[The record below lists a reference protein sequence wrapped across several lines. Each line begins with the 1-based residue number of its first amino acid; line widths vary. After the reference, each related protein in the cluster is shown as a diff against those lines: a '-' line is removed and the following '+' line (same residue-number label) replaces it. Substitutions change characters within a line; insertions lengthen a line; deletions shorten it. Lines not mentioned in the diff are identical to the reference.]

1 MDHMKDYRTLLKELP
16 SNTVVCALGDFDPP
30 TTAHE
35 LLVKT
40 VRKLAEQR
48 NSDHVIFTSHGKNGI
63 IQEDKKSAYLNL
75 MFPKTNFKS
84 IGEAKLSQIFKQ
96 LNEKYK
102 NVIVV
107 AGGDTVNPL
116 KKVIKESQSFQFIS
130 IGDKDPDADYTKMK
144 QFATKGIYE
153 QFKKKLPSS
162 IREIDGRRLMNEVR
176 AGLGLEPVKEQLNL
190 VKDDL
195 REQYFRGEIFNVGEL
210 VESAGVQYAIAKRG
224 SNHLLLKTESG
235 EYVSKWLHDVQ
246 QIQEGVIQPNGTDK
260 VDTTA
265 PENNNNNPVPKGKGV
280 KKGFLTFYSYT
291 KDQPIKEQYKTHSV
305 SDDDKDTESDLDA
318 VNQMLQK
325 YDPSEVG
332 HTRVADEKDPNGKGS
347 HHLRRMKI
355 KHQLGEQTSI
365 NPGHAV
371 HPMRHSKDKAAR
383 DVAKAQLLA
392 KQAKEKETLH
402 HKQENE
408 REKLRKEENEL
419 DKTTPSAEEIARDH
433 LAERPDYHK
442 RLKKFVEHFAESK
455 LNQNDPHGD
464 YAAKKKALQDIQLDP
479 NTAKD
484 PEVADAVVR
493 RKQDLEKEYQKV
505 SNSAGGNPTFDPF
518 FKEEA
523 ELNFDLTDS
532 EIDAMVVSVSDE
544 DIESLYEENEILL
557 VYEDTGEEIEHHPDE
572 AKIDLMEVLSRQERL
587 KGKIR
592 LRKTA
597 AKRSRST
604 KIALQRFSNPQ
615 TINKRARRLAIKLM
629 KKRILRGRDPSKV
642 SVGEKERIEKMMA
655 KRKDLINRI
664 AQKLVT
670 RIRKVEK
677 SRMSHGKVTKGNM
690 PSVF

>member
-107 AGGDTVNPL
+107 AGGDTVNSL
-116 KKVIKESQSFQFIS
+116 KKAIKESQSFQFIS

-210 VESAGVQYAIAKRG
+210 VESAGAQYAIAKRG

-419 DKTTPSAEEIARDH
+419 DKTTPSAEEIAR
-433 LAERPDYHK
+433 
-442 RLKKFVEHFAESK
+442 
-455 LNQNDPHGD
+455 
-464 YAAKKKALQDIQLDP
+464 
-479 NTAKD
+479 
-484 PEVADAVVR
+484 VR

-557 VYEDTGEEIEHHPDE
+557 VYEDTGEEVEHHPDE